1 MTTGVASIIATAG
14 GIGFLRKGGGT
25 AAAVVFC
32 IAWYYLPMGY
42 AWQVLLLA
50 VLLAAGIWSASK
62 METVWEHDSNRIVID
77 EVAGMMITLA
87 FLPYEIEYIIIGCVL
102 FRFFDIVK
110 PLGIRRAEKLP
121 RGLGVM
127 ADDVLAGIYAQ
138 VILRII
144 VMAKLFGQ

>member
-1 MTTGVASIIATAG
+1 MTGIASVIATAG

-32 IAWYYLPMGY
+32 IAWYFFPMGY
-42 AWQVLLLA
+42 TYQALLLIA
-50 VLLAAGIWSASK
+50 ILAAGTWSATK
-62 METVWEHDSNRIVID
+62 MEAVWEHDSNKIVID

-87 FLPYEIEYIIIGCVL
+87 FLPYDGATIITGCVL

-110 PLGIRRAEKLP
+110 PLGIRRAELLP
-121 RGLGVM
+121 RGMGVM

-138 VILRII
+138 LILRAM
-144 VMAKLFGQ
+144 VMAKLF

>member
-1 MTTGVASIIATAG
+1 MRTIAGFIATAG
-14 GIGFLRKGGGT
+14 GIGLLVKGGGT

-32 IAWYYLPMGY
+32 IAWYFFPIGY
-42 AWQVLLLA
+42 VYQVWLLV

-87 FLPYEIEYIIIGCVL
+87 FLPPKSVLIITGCVL

-110 PLGIRRAEKLP
+110 PLGIRKAERLP
-121 RGLGVM
+121 RGIGVM
-127 ADDVLAGIYAQ
+127 ADDVLAGIYSHL
-138 VILRII
+138 ILW
-144 VMAKLFGQ
+144 LFMPVFGY